1 MLESVTETRA
11 IVLFEDVDKLRFPF
25 GIFKTRGCESGDSL
39 EETKSATQVI

>member
-25 GIFKTRGCESGDSL
+25 GIFKTLAVANLGIL
-39 EETKSATQVI
+39 